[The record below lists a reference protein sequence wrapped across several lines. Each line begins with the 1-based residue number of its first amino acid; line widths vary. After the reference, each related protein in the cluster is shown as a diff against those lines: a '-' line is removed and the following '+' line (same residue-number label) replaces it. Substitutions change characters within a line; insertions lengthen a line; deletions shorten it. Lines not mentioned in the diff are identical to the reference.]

1 MIGVPEKYEMEIG
14 APAPIS
20 SARQHEEYLAVL
32 ERLARKANPTA
43 DEEKYGRLLA
53 VLVDAYE
60 QEHYSIPDASP
71 IQVLRTLMEANGLR
85 QKDLASLFGSES
97 VVSEVLN
104 GNRELNKG
112 QIEKLSKRFQVSPAV
127 FF

>member
-1 MIGVPEKYEMEIG
+1 MANGLCPAHFDSRGIRCEKVARMIGVPEKYEMEIG

-71 IQVLRTLMEANGLR
+71 IQVLRTLMEANG
-85 QKDLASLFGSES
+85 
-97 VVSEVLN
+97 
-104 GNRELNKG
+104 
-112 QIEKLSKRFQVSPAV
+112 
-127 FF
+127 